1 MEVIDKTGAL
11 FQIDEIFKY
20 KDLIDRE
27 DREVLKAIINKED
40 EKSLAF
46 YNRFLEM
53 VIDEADH
60 KLNKTE
66 FAGLRNELVAEMKS
80 HLGN

>member
-11 FQIDEIFKY
+11 FQVDEIFKY

-27 DREVLKAIINKED
+27 DRETIKSIINKD
-40 EKSLAF
+40 DDKSVAF

-66 FAGLRNELVAEMKS
+66 FAALRDDLVAEMKE
-80 HLGN
+80 HLES

>member
-1 MEVIDKTGAL
+1 MEVIDKKGAL
-11 FQIDEIFKY
+11 FQVDEIFKY

-27 DREVLKAIINKED
+27 DREIIKPIINKDD
-40 EKSLAF
+40 EKSVAF

-66 FAGLRNELVAEMKS
+66 FAALRDELIAEMKE
-80 HLGN
+80 HLEN